1 MEEQKVE
8 RVDRQGCMKQHYN
21 DRVDEIIKK
30 LEILVGLVSES
41 RSLREEED
49 MEHAKMGQ
57 ANKNKSMV
65 LQKQEDELKARVL
78 RLARKNYN
86 SLGTF
91 IRLIDYM
98 VT

>member
-1 MEEQKVE
+1 
-8 RVDRQGCMKQHYN
+8 MKQHYN

-30 LEILVGLVSES
+30 LEVLVGLVSES

-65 LQKQEDELKARVL
+65 L
-78 RLARKNYN
+78 
-86 SLGTF
+86 
-91 IRLIDYM
+91 
-98 VT
+98 